1 MTRGTI
7 VTISSIRRAT
17 PLVGVASLALVLAAC
32 GGDDT
37 TDTETTP
44 DAGGETTDDAGAA
57 GGVLSGQLSGAG
69 ARSQAAAMQAWQAG
83 IQAINPD
90 LTVNYDPVGSGGGR
104 EQFTAGGVAFA
115 GSDAALDEEETAAA
129 VETCGGGFIQL
140 PNYISPIAVAFNLPG
155 IDTLNLDAETIAG
168 IFNQKIVTWDD
179 PAIAAFN
186 EGVELPSTAIT
197 PVNRSDESGTTEN
210 FVEYL
215 AAAAGESWPHEVSG
229 DWPIAG
235 GEAAQG
241 NSGVVQAAAAGEG
254 SIVYA
259 DASQIGDLGTV
270 AVQVGD
276 EFVPFST
283 EAAAAVVNA
292 SGPAEGADP
301 ATGNLAIELERDT
314 SESGVYPIVLV
325 SYHLA
330 CQSYDDAQTAA
341 NVKGFFEYLISE
353 EGQQAAAAAAGSAP
367 ITEESRAAHQAA
379 IDLIQ
384 AG

>member
-1 MTRGTI
+1 M
-7 VTISSIRRAT
+7 TISSIRRST
-17 PLVGVASLALVLAAC
+17 PLVGVAAMALVLAAC
-32 GGDDT
+32 GGDDDST
-37 TDTETTP
+37 AD
-44 DAGGETTDDAGAA
+44 ETTDAGTEAEGEA
-57 GGVLSGQLSGAG
+57 TGDLSGQLSGAG
-69 ARSQAAAMQAWQAG
+69 ASSQAAAMQAWQAG
-83 IQAINPD
+83 ILEVAPD

-104 EQFTAGGVAFA
+104 EQFTSGGVAFA

-129 VETCGGGFIQL
+129 NETCGGGFIQI
-140 PNYISPIAVAFNLPG
+140 PNYISPVAVAFNLPG
-155 IDTLNLDAETIAG
+155 IDSLNMSPELIAD
-168 IFNQKIVTWDD
+168 IFNQQVTSWDD
-179 PAIAAFN
+179 PAIAELN
-186 EGVELPSTAIT
+186 PDVELPSTAIT

-215 AAAAGESWPHEVSG
+215 FAAAPDNWPYEPSG
-229 DWPIAG
+229 DWPVDG

-241 NSGVVQAAAAGEG
+241 NSGVVQATQAGEG

-270 AVQVGD
+270 AVGVGD

-292 SGPAEGADP
+292 SGPAEGADT
-301 ATGNLAIELERDT
+301 ATGNLAIDLERDT
-314 SESGVYPIVLV
+314 TESGVYPIVLV

-330 CQSYDDAQTAA
+330 CQNYDDPATAA
-341 NVKGFFEYLISE
+341 NVVGFLEYVISE
-353 EGQQAAAAAAGSAP
+353 EGQQAAADAAGSAP

>member
-1 MTRGTI
+1 
-7 VTISSIRRAT
+7 VTISSIRRST
-17 PLVGVASLALVLAAC
+17 PLVGVAAMALVLAAC
-32 GGDDT
+32 GGDDDST
-37 TDTETTP
+37 AD
-44 DAGGETTDDAGAA
+44 ETTDAGTEAEGEA
-57 GGVLSGQLSGAG
+57 TGDLSGQLSGAG
-69 ARSQAAAMQAWQAG
+69 ASSQAAAMQAWQAG
-83 IQAINPD
+83 ILEVAPD

-104 EQFTAGGVAFA
+104 EQFTSGGVAFA

-129 VETCGGGFIQL
+129 NETCGGGFIQI
-140 PNYISPIAVAFNLPG
+140 PNYISPVAVAFNLPG
-155 IDTLNLDAETIAG
+155 IDSLNMSPELIAD
-168 IFNQKIVTWDD
+168 IFNQQVTSWDD
-179 PAIAAFN
+179 PAIAELN
-186 EGVELPSTAIT
+186 PDVELPSTAIT

-215 AAAAGESWPHEVSG
+215 FAAAPDNWPYEPSG
-229 DWPIAG
+229 DWPVDG

-241 NSGVVQAAAAGEG
+241 NSGVVQATQAGEG

-270 AVQVGD
+270 AVGVGD

-301 ATGNLAIELERDT
+301 ATGNLAIDLERDT
-314 SESGVYPIVLV
+314 TESGVYPIVLV

-330 CQSYDDAQTAA
+330 CQNYDDPATAA
-341 NVKGFFEYLISE
+341 NVVGFLEYVISE
-353 EGQQAAAAAAGSAP
+353 EGQQAAADAAGSAP

>member
-1 MTRGTI
+1 
-7 VTISSIRRAT
+7 VTISRLRRAT

-32 GGDDT
+32 GGDDDT
-37 TDTETTP
+37 TDTGADATTDTGTEETT
-44 DAGGETTDDAGAA
+44 AA
-57 GGVLSGQLSGAG
+57 GGDLSGQLSGAG
-69 ARSQAAAMQAWQAG
+69 ASSQAAAMQAWQAG
-83 IQAINPD
+83 IQALSPD

-104 EQFTAGGVAFA
+104 EQFTSGGVAFA

-129 VETCGGGFIQL
+129 NEVCGGGFIQI

-155 IDTLNLDAETIAG
+155 IDSLNMSPELIADV
-168 IFNQKIVTWDD
+168 FDQQVTSWDD
-179 PAIAAFN
+179 PAIAELN
-186 EGVELPSTAIT
+186 PDVDLPSLGIT

-215 AAAAGESWPHEVSG
+215 SSAAPDNWPYEPSG
-229 DWPIAG
+229 DWPVSG

-241 NSGVVQAAAAGEG
+241 NSGVVQATAAGEG

-270 AVQVGD
+270 AVEVGD

-301 ATGNLAIELERDT
+301 ATGNLAIDLQRDT
-314 SESGVYPIVLV
+314 EESGVYPIVLV

-341 NVKGFFEYLISE
+341 NVKGFLEYIISE
-353 EGQQAAAAAAGSAP
+353 EGQQAAADAAGSAP
-367 ITEESRAAHQAA
+367 ITEESRSAHQAA

-384 AG
+384 TG

>member
-1 MTRGTI
+1 M
-7 VTISSIRRAT
+7 TISSIRRAT

-37 TDTETTP
+37 TDTTTDATTDP
-44 DAGGETTDDAGAA
+44 GTEGTTAGGD
-57 GGVLSGQLSGAG
+57 LSGQLSGAG
-69 ARSQAAAMQAWQAG
+69 ASSQAAAMQAWQAG

-129 VETCGGGFIQL
+129 NETCGGGFIQL

-155 IDTLNLDAETIAG
+155 IDSLDMTPELIAD
-168 IFNQKIVTWDD
+168 IFNQQVTTWDD
-179 PAIAAFN
+179 PAIAELN
-186 EGVELPSTAIT
+186 PDVELPSTSIT

-215 AAAAGESWPHEVSG
+215 FAAAPDNWPYEPDG
-229 DWPIAG
+229 NWPVPG

-241 NSGVVQAAAAGEG
+241 NSGVVQATAAGEG

-270 AVQVGD
+270 AVGVGD
-276 EFVPFST
+276 QFVPFST

-301 ATGNLAIELERDT
+301 ATGNLAIDLERDT

-330 CQSYDDAQTAA
+330 CQSYDDPQTAA
-341 NVKGFFEYLISE
+341 NVKGFLEYVISE
-353 EGQQAAAAAAGSAP
+353 EGQLAAAEAAGSAP
-367 ITEESRAAHQAA
+367 ITEESRAAHQSA

-384 AG
+384 TG

>member
-1 MTRGTI
+1 M
-7 VTISSIRRAT
+7 TISSMRRAT
-17 PLVGVASLALVLAAC
+17 PLVGLASLALVLAAC

-37 TDTETTP
+37 TDTGTDASP
-44 DAGGETTDDAGAA
+44 DTDTEQTEAA
-57 GGVLSGQLSGAG
+57 GGDLSGQLSGAG
-69 ARSQAAAMQAWQAG
+69 ASSQAAAMQAWQAG
-83 IQAINPD
+83 VQAIYPD

-104 EQFTAGGVAFA
+104 EQFTSGGVAFA
-115 GSDAALDEEETAAA
+115 GSDAALDEEETTAAN
-129 VETCGGGFIQL
+129 ETCGGGFIQI
-140 PNYISPIAVAFNLPG
+140 PGYISPIAVAFNLPG
-155 IDTLNLDAETIAG
+155 VETLNLDAETIAG

-186 EGVELPSTAIT
+186 PDVELPSTPIT

-215 AAAAGESWPHEVSG
+215 SATAGESWPYEPSG
-229 DWPIAG
+229 DWPVPG

-241 NSGVVQAAAAGEG
+241 NSGVVQAINAGEG
-254 SIVYA
+254 TIGYA

-270 AVQVGD
+270 AVQVGE

-283 EAAAAVVNA
+283 EAAAAVVDA
-292 SGPAEGADP
+292 SAPAEGADP

-314 SESGVYPIVLV
+314 TESGVYPIVLV
-325 SYHLA
+325 SYSLA
-330 CQSYDDAQTAA
+330 CQNYDDAQTAA
-341 NVKGFFEYLISE
+341 NVKGFFEYIISP
-353 EGQQAAAAAAGSAP
+353 EGQQAAADAAGSAP
-367 ITEESRAAHQAA
+367 ISDEFRENAQAA